1 MVVILQQ
8 QPHQLF
14 KRQGDDLYLTHTI
27 TPTEAKC
34 GFSHVLKVLILHR
47 LPSVWLYVLFFF
59 AYRTLTVGIWWKGEL
74 YIKFDVSFPLS
85 KKVRMETTNQI
96 SPHWPVRVITLY
108 CLFNEWTSSV
118 EWLWM
123 LCRIVAEIP
132 RKNKTVSMSSSTVYE
147 SNFVNFISSKL
158 FLFSFK
164 PWFLL
169 NVILKLRGA
178 AVAIICTCP
187 TPSGWCVIPTHHLG
201 NKPRQ
206 FTLVHLIKIELIK
219 MQWKYS

>member
-1 MVVILQQ
+1 MV
-8 QPHQLF
+8 PGEGMP
-14 KRQGDDLYLTHTI
+14 R
-27 TPTEAKC
+27 
-34 GFSHVLKVLILHR
+34 
-47 LPSVWLYVLFFF
+47 
-59 AYRTLTVGIWWKGEL
+59 YRSPFEKGEL
-74 YIKFDVSFPLS
+74 YIKFDVSFPLI

-96 SPHWPVRVITLY
+96 SPHWPVRIITLY

-132 RKNKTVSMSSSTVYE
+132 RKKKTVSMTSSTVYE

-219 MQWKYS
+219 MQWKFSYKNTSL